1 VVKVSYEEIKTDKEV
16 RKGML
21 REIVDLLANGKV
33 KIIRRPPGVCGI
45 TSTWAHKDKTAWK
58 AGSEVHSVKS
68 RLCPRGYEQR
78 AGVEGKDFNPDKV
91 EAPTPSSETLFM
103 ALALQVNRDMYCN
116 VIDESSAFS
125 NTPLADNVYM
135 EFPDGMRNTP
145 NKDFI
150 LQLVNSIN
158 GTRQAANN
166 YYNLR
171 SKAFLLE
178 EGFKVSTVDPCFFW
192 KWINDKHLVFVLL
205 WTDDFRVCADRESD
219 LAALTK
225 RFTERRTCVV
235 QPGGEKYLGLIIKHD
250 RKNGTI
256 DVSAEEKVRDL
267 LARFG
272 MQNCNPS
279 STPAIPRSKLSK
291 APEYVDVEAQQFD
304 LPSCAASCL
313 WIARFCRFEILH
325 QARELMRHMQ
335 NWSSEH
341 VQAAKHLLRYLKG
354 TEAMTLTLHRG
365 QPHFIR
371 LAAYSDSDWA
381 GCPETSH
388 SPMCSTSGNVLYLV
402 QIGAIYAQSVTQ
414 KTVALS
420 TAEAE
425 TISACECTKRVRA
438 GREFFTEIGF
448 PQPEPS
454 EIKEDNEACIAMSK
468 SILTS
473 SKSRHM
479 KIKHHYVR
487 SQVAEGE
494 VKLVPCP
501 TSEMVADI
509 LTKNLERPQFVKLR
523 DILLG
528 KAPGL
533 Y

>member
-1 VVKVSYEEIKTDKEV
+1 MLKE
-16 RKGML
+16 L
-21 REIVDLLANGKV
+21 VDLLDNQKI
-33 KIIRRPPGVCGI
+33 KIIRRPPGVQGI
-45 TSTWAHKDKTAWK
+45 TSTWAHKDRIAWK
-58 AGSEVHSVKS
+58 AGSEHHSVKS

-78 AGVEGKDFNPDKV
+78 AGVEGKDFNPDRI
-91 EAPTPSSETLFM
+91 EAPTPSSETLFLS
-103 ALALQVNRDMYCN
+103 LALQVNRDMYCN

-125 NTPLADNVYM
+125 NTPLEDKVYM

-145 NKDFI
+145 GNDFI

-178 EGFKVSTVDPCFFW
+178 EGFRVSTVDPCFFW
-192 KWINDKHLVFVLL
+192 KWVNNKHLVFVLL

-225 RFTERRTCVV
+225 RFTERRQCVI

-250 RKNGTI
+250 REKGTL
-256 DVSAEEKVRDL
+256 DVSATDKIRDL

-279 STPAIPRSKLSK
+279 RTPAIPRSKLSK
-291 APEYVDVEAQQFD
+291 APDYVDAEAQKFD

-313 WIARFCRFEILH
+313 WIGRFCRFEVLH
-325 QARELMRHMQ
+325 QSRELMRHMQ
-335 NWSSEH
+335 NWSMEH
-341 VQAAKHLLRYLKG
+341 VQAAKHLLRYFKG
-354 TEAMTLTLHRG
+354 SADTTLTLHRG
-365 QPHFIR
+365 RPYYIQ

-388 SPMCSTSGNVLYLV
+388 TPMCSTSGNVLYLV
-402 QIGAIYAQSVTQ
+402 KIGAIYAQSVTQ

-425 TISACECTKRVRA
+425 TIAACECTKRVRA
-438 GREFFTEIGF
+438 GREFLSEIGF
-448 PQPEPS
+448 LQNEPS
-454 EIKEDNEACIAMSK
+454 EIQEDNEACIAMSK

-473 SKSRHM
+473 SKLRHM

-494 VKLVPCP
+494 VKLVACP

-509 LTKNLERPQFVKLR
+509 LTKNLETPQFEKLR
-523 DILLG
+523 DIILG
-528 KAPGL
+528 KIPGL